1 MKTVYILFGEMG
13 GGKNYHG
20 ERLSQISGIEFLDG
34 DTVIPP
40 DMMTKV
46 SNFDPISP
54 EMIEDYIANHLAPAI
69 LSKHNVIVA
78 QALYMDK
85 HRWFLKNFL
94 ETHGYQV
101 AFGWVKPKFFNNLKQ
116 IYSRPKG
123 FRWVLYW
130 LMNKPFFQKPTHD
143 HQIH

>member
-20 ERLSQISGIEFLDG
+20 EKFSFHWGMEFLDG
-34 DTVIPP
+34 DTLVPEE
-40 DMMTKV
+40 MMERVAAFK
-46 SNFDPISP
+46 PLSP
-54 EMIEDYIANHLAPAI
+54 EIVEDYVTNHLAPAI
-69 LSKHNVIVA
+69 LNRSSVIVA

-85 HRWFLKNFL
+85 HRLFLRDFL
-94 ETHGYQV
+94 TTHGYEV
-101 AFGWVKPKFFNNLKQ
+101 IFYWVKPKFWNNLKQ

-123 FRWVLYW
+123 LKWVLYW

-143 HQIH
+143 HQVV